1 MKHSQDEIVN
11 ALKVIMETCE
21 EAKCCVSCP
30 LRHKFSSDKC
40 YVSSCRPDKWKLE
53 PTEVVWR
60 AFNG

>member
-11 ALKVIMETCE
+11 ALKVIMETCDE
-21 EAKCCVSCP
+21 SKCCVNCP
-30 LRHKFSSDKC
+30 LRHKLSPDKC
-40 YVSSCRPDKWKLE
+40 YVSSYRPERWNLE